1 MIRFWVKLRG
11 AWRFVAL
18 FGVILWSV
26 VLYSLD
32 SRHRRDAASKARWL
46 QFTCRR
52 LLRVL
57 AVSVESR
64 GQPAHGAVIVSNHMS
79 YIDIVVMA
87 ASTPVVFVSKKEVR
101 QWPLFGWFAE
111 KAGTRFIDR
120 NKRGD
125 VTRIADEIESVMVAD
140 LTVVMFL
147 EGTTT
152 DGRGVRPFRSSL
164 LEPAVQK
171 GWQIVPAALGYGVPQ
186 GRSVEREI
194 CWWGDMTLTPHLLN
208 FTTLSWVKAYL
219 SWGAA
224 MPARGDRK
232 ILAAKLHQQVMAL
245 KAELGDAHDPIA
257 VF

>member
-1 MIRFWVKLRG
+1 MTRLWGRVRG

-26 VLYSLD
+26 VLYGLD
-32 SRHRRDAASKARWL
+32 SRHRRDASSKARWL
-46 QFTCRR
+46 QLTCRR

-57 AVSVESR
+57 AVSVESK

-125 VTRIADEIESVMVAD
+125 VARIADEIEPVMAAD

-171 GWQIVPAALGYGVPQ
+171 GWRIVPAALGYRVPQ
-186 GRSVEREI
+186 GRSVEQEV
-194 CWWGDMTLTPHLLN
+194 CWWGDMTLAPHLLN
-208 FTTLSWVKAYL
+208 FTTLPWVTARI
-219 SWGAA
+219 SWGYA

-232 ILAAKLHQQVMAL
+232 ILAEVLHQQVVKL
-245 KAELGDAHDPIA
+245 KAEQGTDSDKFQ

>member
-1 MIRFWVKLRG
+1 MIRFLEKLRG

-26 VLYSLD
+26 VLYGLD
-32 SRHRRDAASKARWL
+32 FRHRRDAASKARWL

-57 AVSVESR
+57 AISVEAR

-125 VTRIADEIESVMVAD
+125 VARIADEITLVMAAD

-164 LEPAVQK
+164 LEPAVQQ
-171 GWQIVPAALGYGVPQ
+171 GWQIVPTALSYSVPQ
-186 GRSVEREI
+186 GRSVEQEV
-194 CWWGDMTLTPHLLN
+194 CWWGDMTLPPHLLN
-208 FTTLSWVKAYL
+208 FTTLPWVKAHL
-219 SWGAA
+219 SWGHA

-232 ILAAKLHQQVMAL
+232 ILAEELHKKVADL
-245 KAELGDAHDPIA
+245 KAGLDGTTDRWR
-257 VF
+257 